1 MHGLRKKNH
10 LNVFF
15 FQADMNDDLMGIG
28 IDSDEDSDEDSMDD
42 ISDSEIAPSYVHHQP
57 IMHLK

>member
-1 MHGLRKKNH
+1 
-10 LNVFF
+10 
-15 FQADMNDDLMGIG
+15 MNDDLMGIG

-42 ISDSEIAPSYVHHQP
+42 ISDSEIAPSYVQHQP